1 MAVAVLQVEERR
13 PASRTGGQQDA
24 IAYQHV
30 LVRRKCEGAA
40 AAAEQQQ
47 KHGWQQHS
55 RFLRA
60 LRGPHA
66 QRFEARVHGRLDRV
80 DTGVGVVGSKY
91 GSKSYSDEYGVP
103 GTVQY
108 QVVR

>member
-1 MAVAVLQVEERR
+1 MAVPPVAERAPRRAAVAVRR
-13 PASRTGGQQDA
+13 E
-24 IAYQHV
+24 I
-30 LVRRKCEGAA
+30 RRV
-40 AAAEQQQ
+40 
-47 KHGWQQHS
+47 
-55 RFLRA
+55 
-60 LRGPHA
+60 RGPHA